1 MARRTRKSGFD
12 DAVEVFSR
20 LPWYVCVGLAVF
32 AYALLHQL
40 SQIAIP
46 AASSPAHAA
55 SVMVAT
61 VAKTAGFIG
70 QYLVPLIFLVS
81 ALVSWL
87 SQRRR
92 TRLLHEAE
100 SRTSS
105 APLRQMSWRD
115 FERLVGAHFERLGYS
130 VSLTPDGADGGVD
143 VIARKGHETFLIQCK
158 QWRATQVGGRGGPR
172 AIRPHGRQ
180 RCDGRICSVDR
191 TFQRR
196 CEGIRGGAQYQLGG
210 CAQPSA
216 SRWRGGKNCG

>member
-158 QWRATQVGGRGGPR
+158 QWRATQVGVAVVRELFGLMAAKGATGAFVVSIGPFSADAKAFAEGRNISLVD
-172 AIRPHGRQ
+172 AHSLLLA
-180 RCDGRICSVDR
+180 DG
-191 TFQRR
+191 
-196 CEGIRGGAQYQLGG
+196 A
-210 CAQPSA
+210 A
-216 SRWRGGKNCG
+216 GKNCG